1 MKPMPTSP
9 AMAAAPVSPPTGPSP
24 AAVLEVEAADGFP
37 PLLLGGGSF
46 EIAHEPSVLLLSEAA
61 SLDEDDPQAM
71 SFLHE
76 FFRYT
81 LADYKA
87 FRRHVLDEHVS
98 NKDLVKALQTIAEV
112 TTGRPTE

>member
-24 AAVLEVEAADGFP
+24 AAVLEVEGAAGYP
-37 PLLLGGGSF
+37 PLVLGGKSF
-46 EIAHEPSVLLLSEAA
+46 DIAREPSVLLLSEAA
-61 SLDEDDPQAM
+61 ALDEDDPEAM
-71 SFLHE
+71 PFLAD
-76 FFRYT
+76 FFRST

-87 FRRHVLDEHVS
+87 FRAHVLNEHVS
-98 NKDLVKALQTIAEV
+98 NGDLVKALQTIAEV